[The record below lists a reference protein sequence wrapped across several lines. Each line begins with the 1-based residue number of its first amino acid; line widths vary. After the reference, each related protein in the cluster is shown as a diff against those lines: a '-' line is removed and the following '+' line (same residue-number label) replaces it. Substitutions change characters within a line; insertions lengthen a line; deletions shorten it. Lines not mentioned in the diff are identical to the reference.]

1 MMVIGTF
8 SWINFLSLKMNTFSV
23 FSIPIFA
30 EGLENLYIL
39 DIWSFFKCSVL
50 NKPNLPDSS
59 GVMRLVLYRN
69 VMNDSIYYCVDSK
82 S

>member
-1 MMVIGTF
+1 MGTL
-8 SWINFLSLKMNTFSV
+8 SWINFLSLKTNTFSV

-39 DIWSFFKCSVL
+39 DIWSFFKYSVL
-50 NKPNLPDSS
+50 NKPNLADNS
-59 GVMRLVLYRN
+59 GVIRLDLYKN
-69 VMNDSIYYCVDSK
+69 VMNDSISYSK